1 MRVIGFFRYSF
12 LELEQFPQGGATQQI
27 VRNKMLGVAAWGQ
40 TKMNLH
46 KKNRFDDFAETVE
59 EVSDDVLQ
67 SRSDD
72 VDIDA
77 DTDANAVT
85 DDHDA
90 SKAPVRGIKL
100 RRKKPFEQVAAVS
113 ETPAAAVKTPLR
125 KTILK
130 ILPDPTFLTTTST
143 TTPTPSVFV
152 PEFSQE
158 GAMNRTAEDSR
169 CEMSNYN

>member
-1 MRVIGFFRYSF
+1 
-12 LELEQFPQGGATQQI
+12 
-27 VRNKMLGVAAWGQ
+27 
-40 TKMNLH
+40 MNLH

-77 DTDANAVT
+77 DAVT

-90 SKAPVRGIKL
+90 PKAPVRGIKL

-113 ETPAAAVKTPLR
+113 ETPAAAVKKPLR
-125 KTILK
+125 KKILK
-130 ILPDPTFLTTTST
+130 ILPDPPFLTTTST